1 MLLYSLLP
9 LEEVDELVVEDEDEG
24 AADGA
29 EDVGEVALEEGL
41 AALVLQDLGPAVHRA
56 LDGERTIHT

>member
-1 MLLYSLLP
+1 MLLDSLLP

-29 EDVGEVALEEGL
+29 ENVGEVALEEGL

-56 LDGERTIHT
+56 L